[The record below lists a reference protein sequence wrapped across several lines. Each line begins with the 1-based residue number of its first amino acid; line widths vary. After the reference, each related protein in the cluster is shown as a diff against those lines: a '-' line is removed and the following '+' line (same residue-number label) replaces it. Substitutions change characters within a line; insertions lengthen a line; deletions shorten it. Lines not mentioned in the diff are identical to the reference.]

1 MDRDNYI
8 MVYIVFLTKGT
19 LQQTYNVRLQEK
31 EKSAQ
36 YITAINTH
44 FKYIPE
50 MNGKSVSRTS
60 RKI

>member
-8 MVYIVFLTKGT
+8 MVYIVFWRKEHYNKN
-19 LQQTYNVRLQEK
+19 YNVSLQEK